1 MKTKDILALT
11 EVKFVCKK
19 DILQGWQKVA
29 ISLFG
34 FGVLLGPPLDAIH
47 SRVQLQIY
55 DRGAIDVAGLHTN
68 IWVSKYFPS
77 HPIASTSAVNGHRK
91 DTLYDESGLCAQ
103 FMITTLGFGT

>member
-1 MKTKDILALT
+1 M
-11 EVKFVCKK
+11 
-19 DILQGWQKVA
+19 A

-68 IWVSKYFPS
+68 IWVSNYSS
-77 HPIASTSAVNGHRK
+77 HPIASTSAVNAAEWTPKRHALR
-91 DTLYDESGLCAQ
+91 
-103 FMITTLGFGT
+103 